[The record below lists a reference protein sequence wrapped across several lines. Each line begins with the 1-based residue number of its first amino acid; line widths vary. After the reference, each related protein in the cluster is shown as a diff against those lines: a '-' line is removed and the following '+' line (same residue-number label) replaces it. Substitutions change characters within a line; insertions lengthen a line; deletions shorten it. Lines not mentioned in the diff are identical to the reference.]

1 MFVFLSFLTWNTTA
15 QKFIQD
21 KLATKITF
29 KIKNF
34 GSYVD
39 CQFSDVNFDV
49 SFNKNDLTNSYINT
63 TIAVS
68 SVDTNNKS
76 RDKSL
81 KKEKYFNVAK
91 FPNIILKS
99 TKIEMIDTN
108 SYNLI
113 GDLTIKGTT
122 KSITIPI
129 ILSQDGNKLSINAD
143 FEINRL
149 DYKVGKSNII
159 LSKKVIAK
167 VNYLGKK

>member
-39 CQFSDVNFDV
+39 CQFSDVSFDV

-91 FPNIILKS
+91 HPNIILKS
-99 TKIEMIDTN
+99 TKIEMIATN

-129 ILSQDGNKLSINAD
+129 TLSQEENKLNINAD

-159 LSKKVIAK
+159 LSKKVIEK
-167 VNYLGKK
+167 VIYFGDI